1 MWRFTG
7 QTAPVC
13 CSHGGAGCYTTR
25 GMEDY
30 KDESSGRRKQV
41 HKSID
46 SLHGKLKKTRNP
58 FEQSSIEDEL
68 SKLELERMELDTLF
82 QEEEEEPTAEVM
94 QDEFPYL
101 HPLWTRYEHIARQCR
116 HVERDVRGAF
126 LYMHFFEDEFLG
138 MFTVRKLRLD
148 VQFSVERDQFYDLFY
163 QVQRS
168 LENYRTEADRI
179 ADGTYTKEYEAEIL
193 KRKVEMRHAILV
205 ELDWY
210 FRKVKRFA
218 RVLLEDIEGEG
229 LLCQNPDEKL
239 NYTQLDRETTLRG
252 KTVEEGLTVLLA
264 LVVEGIEYVDVPDF
278 QQRAL

>member
-1 MWRFTG
+1 MRLLSL
-7 QTAPVC
+7 ARAC
-13 CSHGGAGCYTTR
+13 CYTTR

-30 KDESSGRRKQV
+30 KDDSGGRRKQV
-41 HKSID
+41 HRSID
-46 SLHGKLKKTRNP
+46 SLHGKLKQTRNP
-58 FEQSSIEDEL
+58 FEQSSIEDEI

-82 QEEEEEPTAEVM
+82 LEEEEEAPQEVQ
-94 QDEFPYL
+94 QDQFPYL
-101 HPLWTRYEHIARQCR
+101 NSLWTRYEHILKQCR
-116 HVERDVRGAF
+116 HVERDVRGSF
-126 LYMHFFEDEFLG
+126 LYMQFFEDEFLG

-148 VQFSVERDQFYDLFY
+148 VQYSVERDQFYDLFH

-193 KRKVEMRHAILV
+193 KRKVEMRHALLV

-218 RVLLEDIEGEG
+218 RFLLEDMGGEG
-229 LLCQNPDEKL
+229 VLCQNPDEKL

-252 KTVEEGLTVLLA
+252 KTVTEGLAELLA
-264 LVVEGIEYVDVPDF
+264 LAVEGIEYVDVPDF